1 MGWLILIGIIAFV
14 IWLESNDDGKD
25 NAAGAIAS
33 IAIGLAAG
41 KALNNAITG
50 GAPEG
55 VGDDYKPGGKYEKG
69 EY

>member
-1 MGWLILIGIIAFV
+1 MGWLILI
-14 IWLESNDDGKD
+14 
-25 NAAGAIAS
+25 
-33 IAIGLAAG
+33 AIGLVAG